1 MVVSGTVFFNALQG
15 RFGSIMTE
23 IRIGHAGQQYPEKRN
38 IIGLAPGA
46 RYTLCRDWFS
56 LRSGFEGRLGLA
68 RPKSDSW
75 FDRQFQFNDF
85 GLNPVDCIHLFNAV
99 NYSRKPWVLTFET
112 LVPRFRTVLTDRE
125 TNPTKVIEDKH
136 VRDALVA
143 MSRPNCLALLP
154 ISDSAAQIQKKF
166 LSLFPEYESSLLE
179 KMRVLH
185 PPQQLMTGNPEALEY
200 PCESSPTINFMMV
213 GHHFFRKGGREV
225 LDVLAQ
231 ARAELGADLRLCIV
245 SKISDDGYAT
255 DIGGAAYQQVHDFIS
270 SNSEWIEHYPSLPPE
285 DVLRKMR
292 ACDVGL
298 LPSYAETYGY
308 SVLEFQSV
316 GRPVITTN
324 VRAFPEINNDDCGWI
339 IPVRKKEVGGEAYFK
354 TPEEKAELS
363 SAIRAGLYAAVQEI
377 VEQPQLVRNKGLKA
391 WARVRDEHD
400 PATVGEC
407 LREIYLRGCS

>member
-1 MVVSGTVFFNALQG
+1 
-15 RFGSIMTE
+15 MTE
-23 IRIGHAGQQYPEKRN
+23 IHIGHAGQQYPEKRN

-46 RYTLCRDWFS
+46 KYTLCRDWFS
-56 LRSGFEGRLGLA
+56 LRSSFENLLSIA
-68 RPKSDSW
+68 RPQSDPR
-75 FDRQFQFNDF
+75 FDRQFRFHDY
-85 GLNPVDCIHLFNAV
+85 GLNPVDCIHLFNAI

-112 LVPRFRTVLTDRE
+112 LVPRFRTVLTQRE
-125 TNPTKVIEDKH
+125 SNPSKVTGDKH
-136 VRDALVA
+136 VRDALIA
-143 MSRPNCLALLP
+143 MARPNCLALLP

-166 LSLFPEYESSLLE
+166 LALFPEYESSLLE

-185 PPQQLMTGNPEALEY
+185 PPQKLLTSDPDHLEY
-200 PCESSPTINFMMV
+200 PCESSPAIKFMMV
-213 GHHFFRKGGREV
+213 GHHFFRKGGREI
-225 LDVLAQ
+225 LDVFAQ
-231 ARAELGADLRLCIV
+231 IREELGADIRLCIV

-255 DIGGAAYQQVHDFIS
+255 DIGGEDYQQVRDFIS
-270 SNSEWIEHYPSLPPE
+270 SNSEWIEHYPSLQPE

-339 IPVRKKEVGGEAYFK
+339 IPVSKKEIGGEAYFK
-354 TPEEKAELS
+354 TPAEKAELS
-363 SAIRAGLYAAVQEI
+363 SAIRDGLYAALKDI
-377 VEQPQLVRNKGLKA
+377 VEHPQLIPIKGVRA
-391 WARVRDEHD
+391 WARIRDEHD
-400 PATVGEC
+400 PDTAGEF